1 LILSVAIPCYNEARN
16 IPLILTRCKEVIR
29 RDDVEII
36 LVDNGSTDDSPAV
49 LGAMLPS
56 CPFARSI
63 RVDRN
68 LGYGFGI
75 LAGLRSARGEYI
87 GWTHADMQTDPG
99 DCMRGL
105 EMLLRRQDPE
115 NVFLKGSRKGRPA
128 LDECFTI
135 GMSLF
140 ESAYLGTPLW
150 DINAQPNIFH
160 RSFFLKWRNPP
171 HDFSLDLYALLMAKR
186 TGVEVVR
193 IEVRFPPR
201 LHGQSNWNTSLAS
214 KWKFIRRTLSFSRS
228 LKKELPR

>member
-1 LILSVAIPCYNEARN
+1 MILSVAIPCYNEARN

-49 LGAMLPS
+49 LRGLLPS
-56 CPFARSI
+56 YPFARSI
-63 RVDRN
+63 RVERN
-68 LGYGFGI
+68 QGYGFGI
-75 LAGLRSARGEYI
+75 LAGLQSTRGGYI
-87 GWTHADMQTDPG
+87 GWTHADMQTDLG

-105 EMLLRRQDPE
+105 EMLLSSRNPR
-115 NVFLKGSRKGRPA
+115 NVFVKGLRKGRSV

-135 GMSLF
+135 GMSMF
-140 ESAYLGTPLW
+140 ETAYFGTPLW
-150 DINAQPNIFH
+150 DINAQPNIFP
-160 RSFFLKWRNPP
+160 RSFFEKWRNPP
-171 HDFSLDLYALLMAKR
+171 HDFSLDLYALVMAKR
-186 TGVEVVR
+186 MGFEVVR

-201 LHGQSNWNTSLAS
+201 LHGHSNWNTSLAS

>member
-1 LILSVAIPCYNEARN
+1 MILAVAIPCYNEARN
-16 IPLILTRCKEVIR
+16 IPLTLTRCKEVMR
-29 RDDVEII
+29 RNDVEII

-49 LGAMLPS
+49 LRALLPS
-56 CPFARSI
+56 YPFARST
-63 RVDRN
+63 RVERN
-68 LGYGFGI
+68 QGYGFGI
-75 LAGLRSARGEYI
+75 LAGLKSARGEYI

-99 DCMRGL
+99 DCIKGL
-105 EMLLRRQDPE
+105 EMLLRRQNPG
-115 NVFLKGSRKGRPA
+115 NVFVKGLRKGRSA

-140 ESAYLGTPLW
+140 ETAYLGTPLW
-150 DINAQPNIFH
+150 DINAQPNIFP
-160 RSFFLKWRNPP
+160 RSFFERWRDPP

-186 TGVEVVR
+186 TGLEVVR